1 MHSSTSSLADDYYN
15 YTADG
20 LTPSDD
26 PADAYY
32 LPQHDRDQQSPPPQH
47 YAIPQSQTAVKK
59 QNSLAQI
66 AVPSFSAFRSQVS
79 SIPVPRTANRH
90 SVTFQPSPRL
100 AEPASRPFS
109 VDSPLPQQPSGLA
122 DIYSPPLT
130 ADTVRKAQTR
140 YDLSLTRCMG
150 SSS

>member
-1 MHSSTSSLADDYYN
+1 MHSSTSSLADDYYH
-15 YTADG
+15 YSADD
-20 LTPSDD
+20 LTPTED

-32 LPQHDRDQQSPPPQH
+32 LPQHERDQPPAPQHQQH

-59 QNSLAQI
+59 QASLAQI

-90 SVTFQPSPRL
+90 SATFQPSPRL

-122 DIYSPPLT
+122 GIHSPPLT
-130 ADTVRKAQTR
+130 EDSVGKADIR
-140 YDLSLTRCMG
+140 
-150 SSS
+150 